1 MFIKKNN
8 RNKCKKIANSWGTN
22 VSNYTKGYVWVP
34 YDALGSVSA
43 VSGASAK
50 RSPVFSTYYFIEPQ
64 KDYTPLLVADV
75 TMKTDKRN
83 QVAIELGVSEP
94 EYSVNGNRLTVY
106 SPETENIDG
115 YKSDTKYELT
125 LKPQIRSL
133 GGNNLINDKKIY
145 IYILDD
151 FYVYW

>member
-1 MFIKKNN
+1 MLFRSTVALNDIKITEPITGREKECSDKTILTASNNSVFKTVDFSISPIVGHSETQDITVMFNSNIRESSLLGNISLKTPNN
-8 RNKCKKIANSWGTN
+8 
-22 VSNYTKGYVWVP
+22 
-34 YDALGSVSA
+34 SA
-43 VSGASAK
+43 
-50 RSPVFSTYYFIEPQ
+50 I
-64 KDYTPLLVADV
+64 
-75 TMKTDKRN
+75 
-83 QVAIELGVSEP
+83 EP

-115 YKSDTKYELT
+115 YESDTKYELT